1 MAERDSLGMQFRA
14 TIGKKVHFIASKTML
29 SLLHHAAENICDSFD
44 EYAMTA
50 GMNDITGNARRSFTI
65 GIYEDRKLVDV
76 VTTSGKDPTMKTLR
90 EGQAYPLPVYYSGIS
105 ADAQGRYVG
114 SFGHG
119 GQWGPTLGKKTIHNM
134 KPKSRAE
141 WQMLVICPV
150 EYAAWDANN
159 HIHMVMSAISQDL
172 SEWLYASVAYVKDMN
187 HVKSISP
194 YSKYT

>member
-1 MAERDSLGMQFRA
+1 MVKRDSLGLQFRA
-14 TIGKKVHFIASKTML
+14 TIGKKIMFVSRMKML
-29 SLLHHAAENICDSFD
+29 SLLHSVAENICDSFD
-44 EYAMTA
+44 EYAMNV
-50 GMNDITGNARRSFTI
+50 GMNNVTGNTRRSFTV

-90 EGQAYPLPVYYSGIS
+90 EGQAYPLPAYYDGRSVKYAGI
-105 ADAQGRYVG
+105 YVG
-114 SFGHG
+114 TSGHG
-119 GQWGPTLGKKTIHNM
+119 GQWGPSLGKSSIHKM

-159 HIHMVMSAISQDL
+159 HIHIAMSAISQDL
-172 SEWLYASVAYVKDMN
+172 SEWLYASVAYVKRNDPI
-187 HVKSISP
+187 KAISH